1 MFKEPSIYMLN
12 MFVFD
17 TIWQDATE
25 LENSK
30 SNFVEVV
37 HAILEDPEER
47 QRFYKVR
54 RTVTQLS

>member
-1 MFKEPSIYMLN
+1 MLN

-37 HAILEDPEER
+37 HSILEDPEER